1 MEEKTEGKKFSIEDT
16 SQCHTLDTKSQ
27 TMSDFCSLSSEEPQ
41 LSGFSTNKNVSL
53 NLHSGI
59 SFAMSESQ
67 DSLETPDESCSFS
80 GNHSLISCEDSLQ
93 HKICSSDETA
103 KKGKESDLDSCEK
116 ESVLKPDSLSEAN
129 LPSVGEIC
137 VPEKIVCHD
146 TFKSDLRDCMPKVG
160 CTDVSKESITDNE
173 ATKKRSFEKL
183 SKEDCMQS
191 ADSWVAEEAPPW
203 KKFKS
208 ELQVE
213 KGSNNKGVSNSPSS
227 AGIFSG
233 SQQQPTTDDS
243 QQNVPAS
250 DSQLNVPASDS
261 QQHIST
267 ADSQQNVPVSDS
279 KLNVTTADSQLV
291 ADSRQNIPTTS
302 DCQKDIMVSDCQQ
315 NLLISDSSQ
324 SLTKSVPVETDSRS
338 DVQKENICEMVSSG
352 EIGPFKP
359 QLTEMEE
366 VENEYQPYNF
376 SQVPKFLANCSEEFQ
391 KSNFLKGCK
400 WAPDGS
406 CILTNS
412 EDRCLRLF
420 NLPEQI
426 YNSEIN
432 NIPPLESVLKMQESG
447 TIYDYCWYPGM
458 SSTMPETCCLL
469 STSKDTP
476 VHMWDAF
483 TAELRCSYRA
493 YDQMD
498 EVVAA
503 NSLAFSLD
511 GQKLYC
517 GFNKMIRV
525 FDVERPGRQFTERP
539 TYVKKSGGQAGIIS
553 CITPSPV
560 NHNLYATGSYSKEI
574 ALYWEPAGNLMC
586 MFQGHQGGVTHIL
599 FSPDGNRIYSG
610 GRKDPEILCWDL
622 RSPGT
627 ILFTL
632 LRQSETN
639 QRIYFDLDRSGRYIM
654 SGNHDGTITVWDTTA
669 APVTVSS
676 DTDPLLYP
684 CLIYPAHN
692 DTTNGISIH
701 PSLPIVAS
709 TSGQRHF
716 SVFDD
721 SGSEDDTT
729 QKPTYA
735 NNLQLWWFT

>member
-16 SQCHTLDTKSQ
+16 SQCHTLDTQSQ
-27 TMSDFCSLSSEEPQ
+27 TMSDFCSLSSEETQ

-80 GNHSLISCEDSLQ
+80 GSHSLISCEDSSQ

-116 ESVLKPDSLSEAN
+116 ESDLKPDSLSETN

-137 VPEKIVCHD
+137 VPESASPSVKTVCLD
-146 TFKSDLRDCMPKVG
+146 TFKSDLRDCITQVG
-160 CTDVSKESITDNE
+160 STDVSKEIVTDNE

-183 SKEDCMQS
+183 IKEDCMQS
-191 ADSWVAEEAPPW
+191 ADSWVAEEAPPC

-233 SQQQPTTDDS
+233 CQQNPTTDDS

-250 DSQLNVPASDS
+250 DSQ
-261 QQHIST
+261 
-267 ADSQQNVPVSDS
+267 QNVPVSDT
-279 KLNVTTADSQLV
+279 KQNFTTADSQLNVHSQWNV
-291 ADSRQNIPTTS
+291 AIEQQNIPTT
-302 DCQKDIMVSDCQQ
+302 DCQQDITASDSQQ

-338 DVQKENICEMVSSG
+338 DAQKENISEMVSSG

-366 VENEYQPYNF
+366 VEDEYQPYNF
-376 SQVPKFLANCSEEFQ
+376 SQVPKFLASCSEEFQ
-391 KSNFLKGCK
+391 KINFLKGCK

-412 EDRCLRLF
+412 DDRCLRLF

-432 NIPPLESVLKMQESG
+432 DIPPLESVLKMQESG

-539 TYVKKSGGQAGIIS
+539 TYIKKSGGQAGIIS

-586 MFQGHQGGVTHIL
+586 MFQGHQGGVTHIN